1 VSRIAVLILYC
12 CLFGQAGSSAAA
24 LRLMLGYSVRY
35 PGTACP
41 VLEDP
46 TGTMTLADA
55 QRRAGEFKPS
65 AVRDDAAIN
74 FGYSSAAWWL
84 RVDLA
89 AERTRRATG
98 CSRWRFRHW
107 TASSISV
114 PAAND

>member
-1 VSRIAVLILYC
+1 VSRIAALILLLT

-24 LRLMLGYSVRY
+24 VRLMSDTRSVSLA
-35 PGTACP
+35 PHVL

-74 FGYSSAAWWL
+74 FGYSSVGMVVARRSCRGSERAARL
-84 RVDLA
+84 VARGRLSDA
-89 AERTRRATG
+89 GQR
-98 CSRWRFRHW
+98 
-107 TASSISV
+107 
-114 PAAND
+114 